1 MISETH
7 DLYLLK
13 TSFANNCNFVIYDM
27 SYQYNTV
34 YTYVILLSI
43 QRSFPCLT
51 FPFKLL
57 ELGCFNASLSL
68 IFFLFKAVNMVN
80 SFWGAMNKNI
90 QFKV

>member
-27 SYQYNTV
+27 SYQYNTSFN
-34 YTYVILLSI
+34 TEIL
-43 QRSFPCLT
+43 PCLT

-68 IFFLFKAVNMVN
+68 IFFLFKAVNKVN
-80 SFWGAMNKNI
+80 SFWGAMNTTI